1 MKGLFILI
9 FSSLLFSAE
18 MEVDGNLKVTGT
30 VESVT
35 IDSLEH
41 EIVTLKLIIAQL
53 QAQIAQLE
61 AQMVFLGQDLNNADC
76 FGIVGGDAVLDNCGT
91 CDNDSSNDC
100 LQDCSGEWG
109 GASVEDVCGTCGGSI
124 AEFEECNFVLSF
136 DGIDDYVEI
145 PEINAGSYYHLECK
159 IKLVEIENDNDF
171 YTIIAHPTIN
181 ELGVNQVG
189 NIIQYHKMGET
200 PPFIAT
206 GVTLL
211 NNVWTSLKLTRN
223 NDEYKF
229 YLDESL
235 GYEGIRDWSDDIYN
249 TIGSWQANDDNIS
262 LREPWSGE
270 IESLIIYNGTDT
282 LSYYKFNGSFEN
294 TLYDH
299 SGNENHGTIYGATWV
314 ARE

>member
-1 MKGLFILI
+1 MKYLLLILSMSI
-9 FSSLLFSAE
+9 LLSAE
-18 MEVDGNLKVTGT
+18 MEVDGDLKVTGT
-30 VESVT
+30 IQSA
-35 IDSLEH
+35 DSLNQR
-41 EIVTLKLIIAQL
+41 IVELELIIAQL
-53 QAQIAQLE
+53 QAQIALLE
-61 AQMVFLGQDLNNADC
+61 AQMQFLGQDLNNADC

>member
-1 MKGLFILI
+1 MSIL
-9 FSSLLFSAE
+9 LSAE
-18 MEVDGNLKVTGT
+18 MEVDGDLKVTGT
-30 VESVT
+30 IQSA
-35 IDSLEH
+35 DSLNQR
-41 EIVTLKLIIAQL
+41 IVELELIIAQL
-53 QAQIAQLE
+53 QAQIALLE
-61 AQMVFLGQDLNNADC
+61 AQMQFLGQDLNNADC